1 MGHRRAVLLPS
12 ALLFLVPCAL
22 LPAQSNQQSPDQQ
35 QSSQQQSNAPQS
47 VPAPTL
53 RVTSSLVFL
62 DVTVLDKKG
71 HPVVTGLT
79 KDDFTITEDKK
90 TQRIFSFE
98 PPDVHAID
106 ANFSEE
112 DSESKAPVTIL
123 VLDLLN
129 SRFEDF
135 AYIRYSVRKFLLAQP
150 EQLTSP
156 AEMLVIG
163 NQTLDMLQ
171 GYTRSR
177 ADLLYALDHLP
188 PALPYKLTGAFCGER
203 FAQSIDAL
211 QQIALENKG
220 VPGRKNII
228 WVGHGGPSLDLEMI
242 LREFRIAPRKG
253 EYIREYV
260 HLTTNLLVDSR
271 ISLFVIYPGLPVT
284 GSSVTGLQSVYSLSA
299 LEAQRVIGD
308 NDPFSGDINFGL
320 FSNETGGKLF
330 YNRNNVDAEIQQ
342 SEQLGA
348 HYYTLT
354 YQPEYVDPDGKF
366 RRVRVAL
373 RDPSLHAVTKAGYY
387 APDAKAIINVQ
398 QQQMIKLADAIH
410 AAIPFNSLSVSLA
423 NVVRHPDS
431 RTAEFTVFLHSRN
444 LDFLPTEDGKD
455 SVPLTIAAASLS
467 NDHYILASR
476 VQHTTLTTANQ
487 DLTKLPIV
495 ASHFQITVPYP
506 RKTQTILIAIE
517 DKNGG
522 RIGTAELDRKLI
534 DAAPEAPSPEPQ
546 LVSPNPSHAAAENH
560 P

>member
-1 MGHRRAVLLPS
+1 MSHRQA
-12 ALLFLVPCAL
+12 ALLTFTLISLVPCAL
-22 LPAQSNQQSPDQQ
+22 LVAQSSP
-35 QSSQQQSNAPQS
+35 QSSRQQQSNPQQS

-53 RVTSSLVFL
+53 HVTSSLVFL

-71 HPVVTGLT
+71 RPVVAGLT
-79 KDDFTITEDKK
+79 KDDFTITEEKK
-90 TQRIFSFE
+90 PQRIFSFE
-98 PPDVHAID
+98 PPDIHAIN
-106 ANFSEE
+106 ANSSEE
-112 DSESKAPVTIL
+112 DSESNAPVTIL

-188 PALPYKLTGAFCGER
+188 PALPYKLTGAFWGER

-211 QQIALENKG
+211 QEIALQNKG

-228 WVGHGGPSLDLEMI
+228 WVGHGGPSVE
-242 LREFRIAPRKG
+242 LRTLAISAETTEKT
-253 EYIREYV
+253 REYV
-260 HLTTNLLVDSR
+260 HLTTNLLVASR

-284 GSSVTGLQSVYSLSA
+284 SSSVSGLQSVFSLSVLDA
-299 LEAQRVIGD
+299 ERIIGD
-308 NDPFSGDINFGL
+308 NDPFGGDINFGL

-342 SEQLGA
+342 SEQLGSN
-348 HYYTLT
+348 YYTLT
-354 YQPEYVDPDGKF
+354 YQPDYVDPDGKF
-366 RRVRVAL
+366 RRVRVTL
-373 RDPSLHAVTKAGYY
+373 RDPSLHATTKAGYY

-398 QQQMIKLADAIH
+398 QQQMIKLSDAIH
-410 AAIPFNSLSVSLA
+410 AAMPFNSLSVSLA

-431 RTAEFTVFLHSRN
+431 RTAEFTVILHSRN
-444 LDFLPTEDGKD
+444 LDFLPTEDGKE
-455 SVPLTIAAASLS
+455 SVPLIVAAASLG
-467 NDHYILASR
+467 NDRYILASR
-476 VQHTTLTTANQ
+476 VQHTSLTTANQ
-487 DLTKLPIV
+487 DLARVPIV

-506 RKTQTILIAIE
+506 KKTRTIRIAIE
-517 DKNGG
+517 DQNGG

-534 DAAPEAPSPEPQ
+534 DAAPESPSPEPQ
-546 LVSPNPSHAAAENH
+546 LVSPTPGRIAAQNTQ
-560 P
+560 